1 MNLSDYSKYDIDRGI
16 YYGHPK
22 IVSPPPPEIF
32 LNSSLFFADA
42 ISLNKGYFRINFKN
56 DDSDR
61 GIEILLLV
69 VAFFFFSPLL
79 LPLSAI
85 SPYIYISQNKDLC
98 LQARIFIK
106 ESILQF
112 VKDGKNN
119 VVEPE
124 IIVLY
129 TCVISVDFLLDFST
143 KTNRSYSIFIST
155 TVFCSN

>member
-1 MNLSDYSKYDIDRGI
+1 MNLSRLFWLWQGYILWP
-16 YYGHPK
+16 PK
-22 IVSPPPPEIF
+22 NCFSSPPENF
-32 LNSSLFFADA
+32 RNSSLFFADA
-42 ISLNKGYFRINFKN
+42 ISLKKDYFRINSNN
-56 DDSDR
+56 DDR
-61 GIEILLLV
+61 GPEILLLV
-69 VAFFFFSPLL
+69 VFFLFPPLFF
-79 LPLSAI
+79 PLSAI
-85 SPYIYISQNKDLC
+85 YIPYIYFSQNNDLC
-98 LQARIFIK
+98 LQARIFIY

-129 TCVISVDFLLDFST
+129 TCVISLDFLLNFST